1 MAAMPEIEATLR
13 TGVGKGAARAARRD
27 GFVPGVVY
35 GGGED
40 PVSINI
46 KHNVLLKALR
56 AGKFLSTLINL
67 QVDGAENRVI
77 CRGVQR
83 DVVKDLPI
91 HADFLRLSERSRINL
106 MIPVEFENEEEAP
119 GLRKGGVLTVVRNE
133 IELKV
138 RADAIPD
145 HIIVDLSGL
154 EIGDT
159 VKISDITLPA
169 GTATTITDRD
179 FMIANIS
186 APSVLLTK
194 EEEEAAEAAEAEEAA
209 LLEGEIEEGAEGE
222 GEGEGEAK
230 PETGREE

>member
-1 MAAMPEIEATLR
+1 MAEMPVIEATTR
-13 TGVGKGAARAARRD
+13 EGVGKGAARAARRD

-35 GGGED
+35 GGGKD
-40 PVSINI
+40 PVAINI

-67 QVDGAENRVI
+67 QVDGTDNRVI

-83 DVVKDLPI
+83 HVVKDLPI

-138 RADAIPD
+138 RANNIPD
-145 HIIVDLSGL
+145 HIAVDLTGL

-169 GTATTITDRD
+169 GTATTITERD

-222 GEGEGEAK
+222 GEGAAEPEAA
-230 PETGREE
+230 REE

>member
-1 MAAMPEIEATLR
+1 MAEMPVIEATTR
-13 TGVGKGAARAARRD
+13 EGVGKGAARAARRD

-35 GGGED
+35 GGGKD

-67 QVDGAENRVI
+67 QIDGADNRVI

-83 DVVKDLPI
+83 HVVKDLPI

-106 MIPVEFENEEEAP
+106 MIPVEFQNEEEAP

-138 RADAIPD
+138 RANDIPD
-145 HIIVDLSGL
+145 HIAVDLAGL

-169 GTATTITDRD
+169 GTATTITERD

-194 EEEEAAEAAEAEEAA
+194 EEVEAAEAEEA
-209 LLEGEIEEGAEGE
+209 LEGEIEEGAEAE
-222 GEGEGEAK
+222 AEGEGEAE
-230 PETGREE
+230 PEAGREE

>member
-1 MAAMPEIEATLR
+1 MAEMPVIEATLR
-13 TGVGKGAARAARRD
+13 IGVGKGAARAARRD
-27 GFVPGVVY
+27 GYIPGVVY
-35 GGGED
+35 GGGHD

-67 QVDGAENRVI
+67 KVDGADNRVI

-83 DVVKDLPI
+83 HVVKDLPI
-91 HADFLRLSERSRINL
+91 HADFLRLSETSRINL
-106 MIPVEFENEEEAP
+106 MIPVEFQNEEEAP

-138 RADAIPD
+138 RANDIPD
-145 HIIVDLSGL
+145 HIAVDLTGL

-169 GTATTITDRD
+169 GTAATISDRD

-194 EEEEAAEAAEAEEAA
+194 EEVEAAEAEEAEEA
-209 LLEGEIEEGAEGE
+209 LEGEIEEGAEGE
-222 GEGEGEAK
+222 GEAEPEA
-230 PETGREE
+230 GREE

>member
-1 MAAMPEIEATLR
+1 MAEMPVIEATTR
-13 TGVGKGAARAARRD
+13 EGVGKGAARAARRD

-35 GGGED
+35 GGGKD

-67 QVDGAENRVI
+67 QIDGADNRVI

-83 DVVKDLPI
+83 HVVKDLPI

-106 MIPVEFENEEEAP
+106 MIPVEFQNEDEAP

-138 RADAIPD
+138 RANDIPD
-145 HIIVDLSGL
+145 HIAVDLTGL

-169 GTATTITDRD
+169 GTATTITERD

-194 EEEEAAEAAEAEEAA
+194 EEVEAAEAEEA
-209 LLEGEIEEGAEGE
+209 LEGEIEEGAEAE
-222 GEGEGEAK
+222 AEGEGEAE
-230 PETGREE
+230 PEAGREE

>member
-1 MAAMPEIEATLR
+1 
-13 TGVGKGAARAARRD
+13 
-27 GFVPGVVY
+27 
-35 GGGED
+35 
-40 PVSINI
+40 
-46 KHNVLLKALR
+46 VLLKALR

-67 QVDGAENRVI
+67 KVDGADNRVI

-83 DVVKDLPI
+83 HVVKDLPI
-91 HADFLRLSERSRINL
+91 HVDFLRLSERSRINL

-138 RADAIPD
+138 RANDIPD
-145 HIIVDLSGL
+145 HIAVDLTGL

-194 EEEEAAEAAEAEEAA
+194 EEVEAAEAAEAEEA
-209 LLEGEIEEGAEGE
+209 LEAEIEEGAEGE
-222 GEGEGEAK
+222 GEAEPEA
-230 PETGREE
+230 GREE